1 MIYVHLKYLLAQ
13 TFNNLI
19 KILSL
24 KPSLTLPE
32 NLKNKILKLFN
43 LVLFINSMSNKAI
56 EKLNIKLKKNINE
69 TKDYIIERYIYSI
82 KLEPNSVKF

>member
-19 KILSL
+19 KLLSL

-32 NLKNKILKLFN
+32 NLKNQILKLFN